1 MMITVKKA
9 SGAYI
14 ILLRLMN
21 RVLMWQI
28 GVGFFFDFLISGIP
42 GKETTSVTKISE
54 NPFAPLKLRFCS

>member
-42 GKETTSVTKISE
+42 GKETIFVTKILE
-54 NPFAPLKLRFCS
+54 NPFAPLK